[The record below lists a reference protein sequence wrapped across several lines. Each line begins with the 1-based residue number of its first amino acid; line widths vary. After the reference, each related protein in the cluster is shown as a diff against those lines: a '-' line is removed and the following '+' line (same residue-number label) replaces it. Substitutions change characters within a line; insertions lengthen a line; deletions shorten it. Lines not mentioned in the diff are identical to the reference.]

1 MFKQHIKY
9 LATFLI
15 SVLATLTITL
25 VIHHP
30 ADAQVNCPALRH
42 WSSSNPPVNLRHIFC
57 GEWRNGRAKGFHSR
71 PNGQNPVTIA
81 QVVVTQ
87 PKNSQ
92 GIYGGRWSYRG
103 YSHKDKFST
112 FFPDGCTYSQVVK
125 SILYAANHPTSCP
138 EGAPNWA
145 NCGPNHPQESG
156 VGYCQAKD
164 DSIFTIALGL
174 LNNGNVNTAFPLRQ

>member
-1 MFKQHIKY
+1 MFKQHNKY

-57 GEWRNGRAKGFHSR
+57 GEWRNGKPRGFHSR
-71 PNGQNPVTIA
+71 PKGKNPVTIA
-81 QVVVTQ
+81 QFVVTQ
-87 PKNSQ
+87 PENSQ

-103 YSHKDKFST
+103 YSHKYKFST
-112 FFPDGCTYSQVVK
+112 FFPNPCTYSQVVH
-125 SILYAANHPTSCP
+125 SIIYAANHLTFCP
-138 EGAPNWA
+138 EGVPNWA
-145 NCGPNHPQESG
+145 NCGPNRPEESG

-164 DSIFTIALGL
+164 DSIFTVALGL
-174 LNNGNVNTAFPLRQ
+174 LNNGNVNTAFPLR